1 MAHPTQKQFPEE
13 LYVLGGGTALQKD
26 IYAVYNPTAAA
37 INAVVKGNIFTESS
51 GSYVASAAANTI
63 AVPSGAT
70 LYGTFSS
77 CSGDGLIC
85 YVK

>member
-13 LYVLGGGTALQKD
+13 LYILSGGVALQKD

-37 INAVVKGNIFTESS
+37 INAVVKGNIFALDS
-51 GSYVASAAANTI
+51 GAYVASTAANTI

-77 CSGDGLIC
+77 CTGDGLIC